1 MWSWKHEL
9 KVLLQEEV
17 SLELPSF
24 VIREAATHGKRR
36 CSRVQAPRSYP
47 SFRILKKFLRQRRNI
62 KAEEAAGLK
71 TLPQHAKLA
80 PDLNAIENVWDLIQ
94 DRLLLTASVE
104 MDSRTDFI
112 KRLRRTVR
120 GMNANARVQMRGL
133 CRNQEILVQKGMSE
147 CNVVLH
153 IVACVLTFRPRP
165 SLSSECK

>member
-1 MWSWKHEL
+1 M
-9 KVLLQEEV
+9 LLQEEV

-24 VIREAATHGKRR
+24 VLPVKRS
-36 CSRVQAPRSYP
+36 CKAWEKKMFPRAGSTKLP
-47 SFRILKKFLRQRRNI
+47 IVKDFEKFLRQRRNI

-104 MDSRTDFI
+104 MDSRIDLI

-165 SLSSECK
+165 RLSSE